1 MLLAD
6 KVALITGAS
15 RGIGEA
21 IAKRFAAEG
30 ASVVL
35 VARSEAVLGVADALV
50 ATGARAVAIRGD
62 LGDAATP
69 KAVVAA
75 CRTEFGRLDVLVNNA
90 GAMPL
95 ALLGMISADDA
106 RRLFDLN
113 VVAMI
118 NLTQL
123 ATRLMKGSGSVIN
136 LSSIARHGMPGGAV
150 YSATKAA
157 VDGFT
162 RAAAKELAPRGVRVN
177 ALAPGFITTG
187 MTRALAED
195 KRQAALAR
203 IGMGRAGV
211 PEDVADAALF
221 LASDLS
227 RYVTG
232 QVIGVDGG
240 MQP

>member
-6 KVALITGAS
+6 KSALITGAS
-15 RGIGEA
+15 RGIGKA
-21 IAKRFAAEG
+21 IAERFAAEG
-30 ASVVL
+30 AGVVL
-35 VARSEAVLGVADALV
+35 VARSQAVLDVAAALQ
-50 ATGARAVAIRGD
+50 ARGAKAVAVRGD
-62 LGDAATP
+62 VGDAATA
-69 KAVVAA
+69 KEAIAA
-75 CRTEFGRLDVLVNNA
+75 CRTHFGRLDVLVNNA

-95 ALLGMISADDA
+95 ALLGMISTDDA
-106 RRLFDLN
+106 RRLFDTN
-113 VVAMI
+113 VVATI

-136 LSSIARHGMPGGAV
+136 LSSIARHGMPGGSV

-162 RAAAKELAPRGVRVN
+162 LAAAKELAPRGIRVN
-177 ALAPGFITTG
+177 ALAPGFIATE
-187 MTRALAED
+187 MTATLADD
-195 KRQAALAR
+195 KRRAAVAR
-203 IGMGRAGV
+203 IGLGRAGT

-227 RYVTG
+227 RYISG

-240 MQP
+240 MQQ